1 MKLSLVLADSTRHRC
16 ICSCSTCWLCR
27 TLAGERRANGGRTG
41 CDGRK
46 GCRHPTGNLPEVRE
60 VIDRS
65 VGYVVVN
72 MRVTKIPMVGAGSGY
87 GVVVDKRTNTRS
99 YIRVSRL
106 EVGGGLGAQKFKVVI
121 VYEDEKHLD
130 RIAAG
135 TWHFDAGAEIAAGSA
150 SAGGAATESGKG
162 YQAFRLAESGATA
175 TVTLRAAHAKPYLR
189 D

>member
-1 MKLSLVLADSTRHRC
+1 
-16 ICSCSTCWLCR
+16 
-27 TLAGERRANGGRTG
+27 
-41 CDGRK
+41 
-46 GCRHPTGNLPEVRE
+46 
-60 VIDRS
+60 
-65 VGYVVVN
+65 

-106 EVGGGLGAQKFKVVI
+106 EVGGGLGARKFKVVI

-135 TWHFDAGAEIAAGSA
+135 TWHYDAGAEVAAGSA
-150 SAGGAATESGKG
+150 SAGGAATKSGKG